1 MVGVLKT
8 NTNFERM
15 IVYFV
20 RLYVVYRVFA
30 RNAAYT
36 PLV

>member
-20 RLYVVYRVFA
+20 RLYVETDLT
-30 RNAAYT
+30 YT
-36 PLV
+36 LGTSHV